1 MSFSRVSIVLFATV
15 LAACMQQLNSEP
27 AARQELVR
35 RNISIDLRGLKEA
48 TQSRNL
54 DGAYLFEDVG
64 FFATIS
70 SADFKE
76 ALQHAASTDNYG
88 LHAMLARYGKDIR
101 YPADELSGSLDEA
114 VKNGSVRMTKLLI
127 RHGAKPGDAS
137 LLHAAYKDDYELVA
151 LLLVN
156 GATFDAGENMGAV
169 DMAARLGH
177 LSSVKAFVESGKTPA
192 GLVSRSI
199 IYAALREQIEVV
211 KYLLGVGVDI
221 NHEDR
226 DGCSALHFLAQDGS
240 VEMIEFMVKSGAE
253 VNKTCR
259 GSETPLKWASYGNN
273 TAVTDYLV
281 SVGGTKK

>member
-1 MSFSRVSIVLFATV
+1 MSFLRLSVVL
-15 LAACMQQLNSEP
+15 LAASLTACAQGPNIEA

-48 TQSRNL
+48 TQSREL

-64 FFATIS
+64 FFASIS
-70 SADFKE
+70 NADFKE
-76 ALQHAASTDNYG
+76 ALLHAASTDNYG
-88 LHAMLARYGKDIR
+88 LHAMLTRHGKDIR
-101 YPADELSGSLDEA
+101 YPAGELASSLDEA
-114 VKNGSVRMTKLLI
+114 VKNGSVRMAGLLI
-127 RHGAKPGDAS
+127 YYGARPGDAS
-137 LLHAAYKDDYELVA
+137 LLHAAYKDDYDLVA
-151 LLLVN
+151 LLLAK
-156 GATFDAGENMGAV
+156 GATLDAGENMGAV

-177 LSSVKAFVESGKTPA
+177 LNSVKAFVESGKTPT
-192 GLVSRSI
+192 GLVSGAI

-211 KYLLGVGVDI
+211 EYLVGVGVDI

-240 VEMIEFMVKSGAE
+240 VDMIKFMVENGAE

-259 GSETPLKWASYGNN
+259 GSETPLKWASYGDN
-273 TAVTDYLV
+273 TAVMDYLV